1 MHYDSQSSRSTIAVR
16 VSSPFHVQMIVDRT
30 AQNLIRDVLD
40 TITQSIIQITN
51 GNGMVNLSKQE
62 LWDALKSPTEGSCS
76 ECKYDTP
83 MASDRCDECI
93 DTDWRLWEW
102 IGSK

>member
-1 MHYDSQSSRSTIAVR
+1 
-16 VSSPFHVQMIVDRT
+16 
-30 AQNLIRDVLD
+30 
-40 TITQSIIQITN
+40 
-51 GNGMVNLSKQE
+51 MVNLSKQE